1 MSPFP
6 SFPVA
11 QSPSTKLPRKKP
23 LPSISSV
30 SSMSYISNPWFEE
43 LTNFL
48 VEQAVSLL
56 VCKYKFE
63 DSLHKQLGF
72 ISFPVTELL
81 MDILLG
87 FKKVKGNHIR
97 LSSDINWTCLLRK
110 MEEAEL
116 ARQAIRHAARPAA
129 SQHSTTRVGTSHRST
144 ESPSVRPELTGDT
157 NQDQSTESPFSLRP
171 EMPIHQVLSPQDP
184 GIGQEQMPRSPSEP
198 KLSVISNAGVG
209 SRSSKEIVNA
219 EEEEDSE
226 EEEEE
231 DDRGSEE
238 DEIKDFSESEQ
249 TPTSLPE
256 HELEDFTNEPIEM
269 SSSYSP

>member
-1 MSPFP
+1 M
-6 SFPVA
+6 
-11 QSPSTKLPRKKP
+11 KLPRKKP

-43 LTNFL
+43 VTNFL

-63 DSLHKQLGF
+63 ESLQKQLGF
-72 ISFPVTELL
+72 ISFPVTEVL
-81 MDILLG
+81 MDIFLG

-116 ARQAIRHAARPAA
+116 ARQAMRHASKTGA
-129 SQHSTTRVGTSHRST
+129 SQPSASRVGTSHRST
-144 ESPSVRPELTGDT
+144 ESPSVQPEVTGDT
-157 NQDQSTESPFSLRP
+157 NQDQSTESRFSLRP
-171 EMPIHQVLSPQDP
+171 ELPIHQVLSPQDP
-184 GIGQEQMPRSPSEP
+184 GTGQEQVPKSPAEP
-198 KLSVISNAGVG
+198 KLSVFSNAGMG
-209 SRSSKEIVNA
+209 SGTSKEIGNA

-226 EEEEE
+226 EGEE
-231 DDRGSEE
+231 DRGSEE

-256 HELEDFTNEPIEM
+256 HELEDFTNESIEM
-269 SSSYSP
+269 SPGYSP

>member
-72 ISFPVTELL
+72 ISFPVTEVL

-116 ARQAIRHAARPAA
+116 ARQAVKHTTRSAA
-129 SQHSTTRVGTSHRST
+129 SQHSTSRVGTSHRST
-144 ESPSVRPELTGDT
+144 ESPSVHPELTGDT

-226 EEEEE
+226 EEE
-231 DDRGSEE
+231 DNRGSEK

-249 TPTSLPE
+249 TSTSLPE
-256 HELEDFTNEPIEM
+256 YELEDFTNEPIER